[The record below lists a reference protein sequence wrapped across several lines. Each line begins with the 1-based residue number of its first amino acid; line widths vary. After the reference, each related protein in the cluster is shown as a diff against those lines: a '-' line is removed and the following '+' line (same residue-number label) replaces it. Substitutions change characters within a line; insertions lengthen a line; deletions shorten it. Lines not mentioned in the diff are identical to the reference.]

1 MSALHAHLASG
12 VTTVCRAWIVRRGD
26 GATFGFTDHDG
37 SLEIEGVICRAS
49 SGLTGGAL
57 ATSTGLSVD
66 NADAS
71 GALSDET
78 ITEADIR
85 AGRWDGAAVVAW
97 RVNWAAPE
105 EREVLFRATLGEIAW
120 GDGAFTAELRGA
132 AEGLNKVRG
141 RIYQKR
147 CDASLGD
154 ARCRAALGPAHVAE
168 MTVIGATE
176 NRVLAL
182 DEPAGF
188 APGWFAKGQVTVLT
202 GLAAGLS
209 GKVKADRY
217 IGGRREVALWTGLRL
232 DVRAGDRVRVEA
244 GCDKRMETCRAK
256 FGNLVNFRG
265 FPHIPG
271 EEWLM
276 AYPTR
281 GSRNDGGR
289 L

>member
-1 MSALHAHLASG
+1 MSALHAHLAGG
-12 VTTVCRAWIVRRGD
+12 VTTVCRAWIVRRTD

-37 SLEIEGVICRAS
+37 PLVVDGVTCLAS

-66 NADAS
+66 NAEAA
-71 GALSDET
+71 GALSDEA
-78 ITEADIR
+78 IRAEDIR
-85 AGRWDGAAVVAW
+85 AGLWDDASIVAW
-97 RVNWAAPE
+97 RVNWAEPAS
-105 EREVLFRATLGEIAW
+105 REILFRATLGEIAW
-120 GDGAFTAELRGA
+120 GDGAFTAELRGL

-141 RIYQKR
+141 RLYQKR

-168 MTVIGATE
+168 MSVIDATD

-182 DEPAGF
+182 DEPPGF
-188 APGWFAKGQVTVLT
+188 APGWFARGRVTVLT
-202 GLAAGLS
+202 GAAAGQA
-209 GKVKADRY
+209 GRVKADRHVA
-217 IGGRREVALWTGLRL
+217 GRREVALWAELRRE
-232 DVRAGDRVRVEA
+232 VRAGDRVRVEA
-244 GCDKRMETCRAK
+244 GCDKAMETCRAK
-256 FGNLVNFRG
+256 FGNLANFRG